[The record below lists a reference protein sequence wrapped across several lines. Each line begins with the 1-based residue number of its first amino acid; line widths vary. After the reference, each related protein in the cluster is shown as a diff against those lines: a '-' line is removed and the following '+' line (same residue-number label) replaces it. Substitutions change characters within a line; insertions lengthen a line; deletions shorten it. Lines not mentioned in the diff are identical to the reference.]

1 MNPDKNDT
9 NQTEE
14 TILLLTKQ
22 NQELLKANNE
32 LLNTINRR
40 EIRHFWFKVVWYAI
54 LLGVPL
60 FAYYYLYNAFLGN
73 LSGGDAQSNL
83 NYEMINEA
91 LKLYQG
97 QY

>member
-1 MNPDKNDT
+1 MNPDTKLA

-40 EIRHFWFKVVWYAI
+40 EIRQFWFKVVWYAI

-60 FAYYYLYNAFLGN
+60 FAYYYLYNAFLG
-73 LSGGDAQSNL
+73 SFGGGDAQSNL
-83 NYEMINEA
+83 NYEMIKEA

-97 QY
+97 Q

>member
-1 MNPDKNDT
+1 MNPN
-9 NQTEE
+9 TEAEKE
-14 TILLLTKQ
+14 TILSLTRQ
-22 NQELLKANNE
+22 NQELLKSNNE

-40 EIRHFWFKVVWYAI
+40 EIRQFWFKVVWYMI

-73 LSGGDAQSNL
+73 FGGGDAGNNL
-83 NYEMINEA
+83 NLEMLKEA

-97 QY
+97 Q

>member
-1 MNPDKNDT
+1 MNPNNNQTK
-9 NQTEE
+9 QTEE
-14 TILLLTKQ
+14 TILTLTRQ

-83 NYEMINEA
+83 NYEMIKEA

-97 QY
+97 Q

>member
-1 MNPDKNDT
+1 MPPEIIEEK
-9 NQTEE
+9 E
-14 TILLLTKQ
+14 TILSLTKQ
-22 NQELLKANNE
+22 NHDLLQANND
-32 LLNTINRR
+32 LLTKINKR
-40 EIRHFWFKVVWYAI
+40 EIRQFWFKVVWYSI

-73 LSGGDAQSNL
+73 LGGSGAESNL
-83 NYEMINEA
+83 NLDMIKEA

>member
-1 MNPDKNDT
+1 MNPDNNQTND
-9 NQTEE
+9 TEE
-14 TILLLTKQ
+14 TILTLTRQ

-40 EIRHFWFKVVWYAI
+40 EIRQFWFKVVWYMI

-73 LSGGDAQSNL
+73 FTGGDAQSNL
-83 NYEMINEA
+83 NMQMLQEA

-97 QY
+97 Q